1 MGGTRTIGRSDAQSL
16 QDHSY
21 SFCSAWEKAVK
32 KGDCNDPQTLW
43 TKENLENW
51 RDDATIKLGPRRI
64 QSRHFIKKF
73 LYKRR
78 RILPVPDQV
87 CLRTD
92 WIHLYS
98 LASDNAFLVNNKGCE
113 RDCLEKRGAGCERTN
128 AKTLCNNQQVLQELK
143 LQLRQ
148 TGVLSNYYAAWAIL
162 NPIVDDCSAELHKL
176 EVKNLKKQQEIT
188 KKKGQERTKQFL

>member
-78 RILPVPDQV
+78 RILPVPDRV

-92 WIHLYS
+92 RRHLHS
-98 LASDNAFLVNNKGCE
+98 LASDNAFKVDNKGCK
-113 RDCLEKRGAGCERTN
+113 RDGLAKRAGCERTK
-128 AKTLCNNQQVLQELK
+128 AKTLYNNQQVFQELK

-148 TGVLSNYYAAWAIL
+148 SGVLSNYAARAIL

-176 EVKNLKKQQEIT
+176 EAKNLKKQQETT
-188 KKKGQERTKQFL
+188 KKKWQVRSRGTK